1 MNLKKSGCDN
11 RIRNFKF
18 CNYFNSINSSQLHLQ
33 ELEKRK
39 AIEEALLEK
48 ERQKQEKIEKEK
60 KRIADKE
67 ARMAQM
73 KIDFINEM
81 NAKASKQPLDN
92 IK

>member
-1 MNLKKSGCDN
+1 M
-11 RIRNFKF
+11 
-18 CNYFNSINSSQLHLQ
+18 Q

-48 ERQKQEKIEKEK
+48 ERLKQEKIEKEK
-60 KRIADKE
+60 KRLADKE

-81 NAKASKQPLDN
+81 NAKASK
-92 IK
+92 

>member
-1 MNLKKSGCDN
+1 
-11 RIRNFKF
+11 
-18 CNYFNSINSSQLHLQ
+18 LQ

>member
-1 MNLKKSGCDN
+1 M
-11 RIRNFKF
+11 
-18 CNYFNSINSSQLHLQ
+18 Q

-81 NAKASKQPLDN
+81 NAKASKRPLDS

>member
-1 MNLKKSGCDN
+1 
-11 RIRNFKF
+11 
-18 CNYFNSINSSQLHLQ
+18 LHLQ

-48 ERQKQEKIEKEK
+48 ERLKQEKIEKEK
-60 KRIADKE
+60 KRLADKE

-81 NAKASKQPLDN
+81 NAKASK
-92 IK
+92 

>member
-1 MNLKKSGCDN
+1 
-11 RIRNFKF
+11 
-18 CNYFNSINSSQLHLQ
+18 LQ

-81 NAKASKQPLDN
+81 NAKASKRPLDS

>member
-1 MNLKKSGCDN
+1 M
-11 RIRNFKF
+11 
-18 CNYFNSINSSQLHLQ
+18 Q